1 MAINLPVRLLAVGL
15 TAALTLLAAPGTAFA
30 DKPVR
35 GCPSGPWTLAYF
47 PPSPPAPG
55 ENAHWDQIIAGLI
68 SEFGS
73 LDAGLAAFGL
83 ATVDDLYT
91 YVLTILATK
100 DHNGD
105 STICFK
111 LYPPTS
117 NVADYFA
124 TSVDN
129 TSNAPA

>member
-1 MAINLPVRLLAVGL
+1 MAAQLPVRLLAVGL
-15 TAALTLLAAPGTAFA
+15 TTALALLAAPGTAVA

-35 GCPSGPWTLAYF
+35 GCPTGEWTLAYF

-73 LDAGLAAFGL
+73 LEAGLSAFGV
-83 ATVDDLYT
+83 ATVDDLYA
-91 YVLTILATK
+91 YVLTVLAVV

-105 STICFK
+105 FTICFR
-111 LYPPTS
+111 LYPPTA
-117 NVADYFA
+117 NVPDYIA

-129 TSNAPA
+129 VSNA